1 MNDNTPDNGKN
12 KNSPR
17 NKWLAL
23 VNIPVQMGIIIVA
36 FSYFGGWLDGK
47 YPNPKN
53 IYFIIFTML
62 GVALA
67 LYNVI
72 RQVNQLNK

>member
-1 MNDNTPDNGKN
+1 MSDNN
-12 KNSPR
+12 KQDKSP

-23 VNIPVQMGIIIVA
+23 INIPFQMGIIIVA
-36 FSYFGGWLDGK
+36 FAWLGKWLDEK
-47 YPNPKN
+47 YPNPN
-53 IYFIIFTML
+53 ELYFIIFTML
-62 GVALA
+62 GVGIA

>member
-1 MNDNTPDNGKN
+1 MSDSKPDNN
-12 KNSPR
+12 KGPGRS
-17 NKWLAL
+17 KWLAL
-23 VNIPVQMGIIIVA
+23 VNIPVQMGVIIVG
-36 FSYFGGWLDGK
+36 FSYLGTWLDGK

-62 GVALA
+62 GVGLA

>member
-1 MNDNTPDNGKN
+1 MKDNNQDKKP
-12 KNSPR
+12 

-23 VNIPVQMGIIIVA
+23 INIPFQMGVIIVGFA
-36 FSYFGGWLDGK
+36 WLGGWLDEK
-47 YPNPKN
+47 YPNPDG
-53 IYFIIFTML
+53 IYEIIFTML
-62 GVALA
+62 GVAIA

>member
-1 MNDNTPDNGKN
+1 MSNSN
-12 KNSPR
+12 KQDKSP

-23 VNIPVQMGIIIVA
+23 INIPFQMGIIIVGFA
-36 FSYFGGWLDGK
+36 WLGGWLDKK
-47 YPNPKN
+47 YPNPN
-53 IYFIIFTML
+53 ELYFIIFTML
-62 GVALA
+62 GVGIA